1 MSTAPRITDKPFN
14 FLFPTSS
21 TTSIRSPNAV
31 GDPSSQPFRA
41 LHFSASP
48 SPPQTSLVY
57 QHVMQHADDPMT
69 GVTKFEC
76 TDYLNIAVYYIYAFR
91 DLAALWPCFAYKV
104 ELPSSTFPTQSVPF
118 VDSRAGLTDMTW
130 SGYYN

>member
-1 MSTAPRITDKPFN
+1 MSMAPRITNKLFN

-31 GDPSSQPFRA
+31 GGPSSQPFGA

-57 QHVMQHADDPMT
+57 QYVMQHADDPMT

-76 TDYLNIAVYYIYAFR
+76 TDRKHILLYF
-91 DLAALWPCFAYKV
+91 
-104 ELPSSTFPTQSVPF
+104 
-118 VDSRAGLTDMTW
+118 
-130 SGYYN
+130 